1 MERTDNTLKILVTVL
16 SILFLL
22 IAIKTSYPAEDL
34 GEMTINIVGKFI
46 ICELILFSAIYVGG
60 AILSEAVP
68 VIWNYYLKKKQKF
81 ATGIHR
87 VSSSLSISNG
97 EHPLEDVG
105 NEEVEHSCSEVTPT
119 AKFRK
124 MTVLSE
130 EIIHYVTK
138 TFENIITPEYIEK
151 LLNNFRNLNNGGPY
165 EVIEKIAFPEGI
177 TQYDLWNFT
186 WNILARI
193 YNKKISR
200 EKMREAGASLA
211 KASFPLTV
219 TSDHQTVSRRMRYFE
234 DPANYSLKIIEVDCK
249 LVPHKFPI
257 KTEEPE
263 DNVVIEDL
271 AEYED

>member
-1 MERTDNTLKILVTVL
+1 
-16 SILFLL
+16 
-22 IAIKTSYPAEDL
+22 
-34 GEMTINIVGKFI
+34 MTINIVGKFI